1 MDISK
6 CDRLK
11 YLCTELPLLECYLY
25 HVRQRPASS
34 QSLRWVHL
42 HEWTTRNQQKNNP
55 PKPQNH
61 EEWLNYYI
69 KSLSY
74 GVICL
79 QQYITDTE
87 FGTRIGEQN
96 LEHVTLLLRLGSGK
110 RLQRQQ
116 RNGIVEWVTRN
127 PILET
132 ESMVSCTFVVAKQL
146 VNLLSTVTLIY
157 KIFLVNLRIKS
168 DQFPR
173 WMLELSISFF

>member
-1 MDISK
+1 MWHK
-6 CDRLK
+6 QRLK
-11 YLCTELPLLECYLY
+11 YLCMELPLLECYLY
-25 HVRQRPASS
+25 HVRQRAASS

-42 HEWTTRNQQKNNP
+42 HEWTTRNQLKNNP

-79 QQYITDTE
+79 QQYITNTEFGSLQQYITDTE
-87 FGTRIGEQN
+87 FGTRIGERN
-96 LEHVTLLLRLGSGK
+96 LERVTLLLRLGSGQ

-116 RNGIVEWVTRN
+116 RNGIVEWVIRN
-127 PILET
+127 PMLET

-146 VNLLSTVTLIY
+146 VNFVIHSNFKT
-157 KIFLVNLRIKS
+157 
-168 DQFPR
+168 
-173 WMLELSISFF
+173 